1 MPTILI
7 NGVCLSEYQYICP
20 KKQGKKWIGGFDC
33 IHCTCLMTRKLE
45 NAST

>member
-20 KKQGKKWIGGFDC
+20 KKQAKSGLVDLTAYIV
-33 IHCTCLMTRKLE
+33 LVY
-45 NAST
+45 